1 VKIHLVSY
9 LFYPDSLGGG
19 ALYTDF
25 ARFMKSR
32 GHEVRVTT
40 TFSFY
45 PQYRYREEDSGISR
59 RDETFEEI
67 PLRRI
72 RMKLPRRY
80 QGWRRLIPELSFWQ
94 ALRRRARF
102 DGWTPDVVIV
112 GCPMLAQSL
121 AARGLYGGGVP
132 LIVVVQDLMVDAAAK
147 LGIIRARGFLKLL
160 AWGERR
166 ALSGADRLVTISEEM
181 KTRLVEL
188 TGKNV
193 AVMPN
198 WIHGSLAVCASEERT
213 RAPATLFYSGNLG
226 VKQGLPGFLPDFFAE
241 ANGWTLQIHGDGPAA
256 EDLRAVHRA
265 NPQFSLNPLLD
276 EPEYV
281 RTLSGATVCLITQ
294 RAGAGDSFLP
304 SKLLPALATGTPVL
318 AVCDR
323 TSPLGRE
330 VTEHGFGVVIA
341 PGDRETLGATL
352 RRWREQPEALETLCR
367 RARERSAYFQR
378 DRILGEYERLMQR
391 VIAEAQR

>member
-1 VKIHLVSY
+1 MKIHLISY
-9 LFYPDSLGGG
+9 LFSPDSLGGG

-32 GHEVRVTT
+32 GHDVRVTT

-45 PQYRYREEDSGISR
+45 PQYRYGKDDAGCAQ
-59 RDETFEEI
+59 RDEVFEGI

-72 RMKLPRRY
+72 GMTLPRRY

-102 DGWTPDVVIV
+102 SGWTPDVVIV
-112 GCPMLAQSL
+112 GCPMLAQAL
-121 AARGLYGGGVP
+121 AARGIYGKRVP
-132 LIVVVQDLMVDAAAK
+132 LVIVVQDLMVDAAAK

-166 ALSGADRLVTISEEM
+166 ALTGADRLVTISEEM

-188 TGKNV
+188 TGRRV
-193 AVMPN
+193 DVMPN
-198 WIHGSLAVCASEERT
+198 WIHDSLASCAAGEQARE
-213 RAPATLFYSGNLG
+213 PATLFYSGNLG

-241 ANGWTLQIHGDGPAA
+241 TNGWTLQIHGDGPAA
-256 EDLRAVHRA
+256 EELRAVHRT
-265 NPQFSLNPLLD
+265 NPQFSLKPLLE

-281 RTLSGATVCLITQ
+281 RALSAATVCLITQ

-318 AVCDR
+318 AVCDQA
-323 TSPLGRE
+323 SPLGRE
-330 VTEHGFGVVIA
+330 VAAHGFGVVIA
-341 PGDRETLGATL
+341 PGDRESLGATL
-352 RRWREQPEALETLCR
+352 RRWREHPGELMTLCQ
-367 RARERSAYFQR
+367 RARERAAFFQR
-378 DRILGEYERLMQR
+378 ERILGEYERLMQQLAGEGAR
-391 VIAEAQR
+391 